1 MAQRDAAN
9 AGASQALFVYDKE
22 QYITEA
28 GTMNIFLL
36 WKNKMGEI
44 ELVTP
49 SLEDGTILAGITRQ
63 SVIDLAREWG
73 ECKVTERM
81 LPLQEVLDA
90 FNRQDVYEIFG
101 TGTAA
106 VIQPI
111 ACISYGGIDYSVP
124 KNAFSENA
132 FQVRMTNTLTA
143 IQYGE
148 IDHPWSRVVA

>member
-1 MAQRDAAN
+1 M
-9 AGASQALFVYDKE
+9 
-22 QYITEA
+22 
-28 GTMNIFLL
+28 
-36 WKNKMGEI
+36 
-44 ELVTP
+44 
-49 SLEDGTILAGITRQ
+49 
-63 SVIDLAREWG
+63 IDLAREWG

-90 FNRQDVYEIFG
+90 FIREDVYEIFG

-111 ACISYGGIDYSVP
+111 SSISQCDGIDYSVP

>member
-1 MAQRDAAN
+1 
-9 AGASQALFVYDKE
+9 
-22 QYITEA
+22 
-28 GTMNIFLL
+28 
-36 WKNKMGEI
+36 
-44 ELVTP
+44 
-49 SLEDGTILAGITRQ
+49 
-63 SVIDLAREWG
+63 
-73 ECKVTERM
+73 M
-81 LPLQEVLDA
+81 LQLQEVLDA